1 MPTFIY
7 SRTAGR
13 MVEVVR
19 GPRRPSVFPNIMRDT
34 PEYVSPITHRPVDGR
49 AARRE
54 DLKRAECRE
63 VDPSEWRPVAHD
75 PAQAVRYGL
84 THEPPPPTP
93 EYVADWQAN
102 RGIVRAEAEQL

>member
-1 MPTFIY
+1 MALYIFDKA
-7 SRTAGR
+7 AGR
-13 MVEVVR
+13 MVEAVR
-19 GPRRPSVFPNIMRDT
+19 GPRPPSVFPNIMRDT
-34 PEYVSPITHRPVDGR
+34 PEYLSPVTHRPVDGR

-75 PAQAVRYGL
+75 ESFAARHGL
-84 THEPPPPTP
+84 AYEPPPPAP
-93 EYVADWQAN
+93 DWVQDWRDG